1 MQVMES
7 RCFTI
12 AGATLS
18 SSGNGMPSLLTPRR
32 RRGTELLDDPH
43 IAPEIVT
50 RSMSDVTRSNTIFG
64 GTRAAIQE
72 LRPTMSSL
80 PHDATML
87 DVGTGAGDIPASV
100 RHEAAKAG
108 VRLWTI
114 GIDIAAPLVSTHRD
128 RNSVV
133 VRGNALS
140 LPFRDASVDIVM
152 CSQLLHHF
160 TAADAVTLVREMNRV
175 ARTRVVISDLRRS
188 WFAAGGI
195 WLTSFAMGF
204 HSVSR
209 HDGVVSVMRGF
220 VCSDLADIVEA
231 AVGERP
237 VVRQRP
243 GFRLTTSWTPT

>member
-1 MQVMES
+1 
-7 RCFTI
+7 
-12 AGATLS
+12 
-18 SSGNGMPSLLTPRR
+18 MPGLLTPRR
-32 RRGTELLDDPH
+32 RRGKELLDDPD

-50 RSMSDVTRSNTIFG
+50 RSMADVARSNLIFG

-72 LRPTMSSL
+72 LRPTISGL
-80 PHDATML
+80 PREATML
-87 DVGTGAGDIPASV
+87 DVGTGAGDIPTSV
-100 RHEAAKAG
+100 RHVAAKSG
-108 VRLWTI
+108 VSLWTI
-114 GIDIAAPLVSTHRD
+114 GIDIAAPLVSTHRA

-133 VRGNALS
+133 VRGDALC

-175 ARTRVVISDLRRS
+175 ARIRVVISDLRRS

-204 HSVSR
+204 HRVSR

-220 VCSDLADIVEA
+220 VPADLADIVES

-237 VVRQRP
+237 KVRRRP